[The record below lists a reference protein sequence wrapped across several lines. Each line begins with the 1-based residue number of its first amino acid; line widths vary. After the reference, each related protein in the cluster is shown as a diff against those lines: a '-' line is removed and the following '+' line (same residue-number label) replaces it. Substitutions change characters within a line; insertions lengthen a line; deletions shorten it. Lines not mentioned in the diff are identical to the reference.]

1 MDQVLGVPRTNERD
15 RAKYT
20 INARLNRLE
29 EQFGIVNSKL
39 DDCLNI
45 LRMLPTNK
53 NDTTSDKQL
62 ELTTNEII

>member
-15 RAKYT
+15 RTKNT

-45 LRMLPTNK
+45 LRMLPANK
-53 NDTTSDKQL
+53 NDTSSQQIAL
-62 ELTTNEII
+62 IAQEII

>member
-20 INARLNRLE
+20 ISARLNRLE

-53 NDTTSDKQL
+53 NDTTIDKQL